1 MSSNQMSK
9 GRVFIP
15 NKTSTYFKSSFLP
28 MLVQK
33 SFSLVPKTVQLG
45 KMSVKPHVKFRSAL
59 KCTFFLLTQDG
70 SDSVYMWTQNSVD
83 RPCWWFLQVRMLG
96 VPLLRCASAIKSLCH
111 KNKKREIKYKISTP
125 CSYVL
130 VIFHLYIVNVTLVL
144 SHERLDNFGIFIY
157 IQGSIDSR
165 VEVELV

>member
-1 MSSNQMSK
+1 
-9 GRVFIP
+9 
-15 NKTSTYFKSSFLP
+15 
-28 MLVQK
+28 
-33 SFSLVPKTVQLG
+33 
-45 KMSVKPHVKFRSAL
+45 
-59 KCTFFLLTQDG
+59 
-70 SDSVYMWTQNSVD
+70 
-83 RPCWWFLQVRMLG
+83 MLG
-96 VPLLRCASAIKSLCH
+96 VPLLRCASAIKRSLSH
-111 KNKKREIKYKISTP
+111 KNKKEIKYKISTP